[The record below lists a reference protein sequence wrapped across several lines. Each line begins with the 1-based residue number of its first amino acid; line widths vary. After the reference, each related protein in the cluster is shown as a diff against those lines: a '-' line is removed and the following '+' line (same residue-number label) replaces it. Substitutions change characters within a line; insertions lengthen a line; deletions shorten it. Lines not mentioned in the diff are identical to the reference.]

1 MVGCTERVIWKL
13 ITICKIDSQWEFA
26 IRCREL
32 KPMLYDNL
40 EGWDEMEDG
49 REDREGSDMY
59 SSSSSV
65 GHLVMSDCLRPCRL

>member
-1 MVGCTERVIWKL
+1 
-13 ITICKIDSQWEFA
+13 
-26 IRCREL
+26 
-32 KPMLYDNL
+32 MLYDNL